1 MRTALARAHAD
12 RTNWQHGL
20 PILNGLGAL
29 RDDVR
34 LGCQECQ
41 KKCSALH
48 RAPLPTVT
56 VPPRCRDTN
65 GIDRGPQGAPTATSD
80 GSDERSG
87 ASRRNP
93 GTGKGLTLA
102 PKNQQSNFGSRSW
115 RCGRAHTRA
124 RHATEMPLHATPLK
138 RTVVDRTRPSF
149 APQVMAAAAAVAACT
164 LEEGLACAREAGQPS
179 ISRAPRR
186 LAMRMPVRM
195 KARSY
200 RIYKVEKT

>member
-1 MRTALARAHAD
+1 MAGLYVHVRTALARAHAV

-93 GTGKGLTLA
+93 GTGKGL
-102 PKNQQSNFGSRSW
+102 KRSRTPIFSPPMAM
-115 RCGRAHTRA
+115 RCLRPA
-124 RHATEMPLHATPLK
+124 RTTASATPRGARRE
-138 RTVVDRTRPSF
+138 RTTVHTPRAESERGVQHVHDDDVDDRRVSIYRIHDDTNLMTRTRHRHTNT
-149 APQVMAAAAAVAACT
+149 QACT
-164 LEEGLACAREAGQPS
+164 SRLSLPTACFPA
-179 ISRAPRR
+179 
-186 LAMRMPVRM
+186 
-195 KARSY
+195 
-200 RIYKVEKT
+200 